1 MYLRVEV
8 VPDARKEEVLEGKN
22 GTLILR
28 VKEPAEGNQANKKV
42 RELVSLKY
50 LLPLSSVRIV
60 SGHHSRTKLLAL
72 DTQ

>member
-1 MYLRVEV
+1 MYLRVAV

-22 GTLILR
+22 DTLILR

-42 RELVSLKY
+42 RELVALKY
-50 LLPLSSVRIV
+50 LLPLSSVRII

-72 DTQ
+72 DT